1 MQSLTVYFF
10 FFLRCPFRRDTRI
23 VLPADT
29 LKIFT
34 TVVFDNKLLLNSV
47 SASLFRSSPY
57 FFTKEQQRLACPK
70 TSTFDKFPTRGI
82 VVISYPQYVRGTRD
96 TYDKIAS
103 KESFSM
109 HVISVIKIAIHKRR
123 EK

>member
-1 MQSLTVYFF
+1 MQSLTVY

-23 VLPADT
+23 VLPANT

-70 TSTFDKFPTRGI
+70 TSTFDKFLTRGI